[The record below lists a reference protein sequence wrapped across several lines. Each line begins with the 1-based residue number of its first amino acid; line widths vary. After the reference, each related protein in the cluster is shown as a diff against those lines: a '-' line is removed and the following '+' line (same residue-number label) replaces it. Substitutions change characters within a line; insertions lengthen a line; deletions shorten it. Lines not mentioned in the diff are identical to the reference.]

1 MKGYLTYFFEQH
13 KRLAAGYAMMILI
26 TLIFAVSLKT
36 TTVPVAVTILY
47 ISIFASLSP
56 VASLNSDREI
66 DELLSL
72 PGGRKH
78 LVTAQYVNTLFALA
92 ASVVSASVV
101 TLLALALTR
110 GQAHLPSFLAVS
122 LIISIAMIIIAIMVP
137 LSMFFG
143 KKGLLIGFAAAI
155 FIGFNSVVRTLL
167 TNGGAVLFKIL
178 KDYTV
183 GHQIEGISVIIS
195 DNLSLPDFLNPVS
208 VIMTAGT
215 AVTALVSSYIIARL
229 VFSRKNFRVNKL

>member
-13 KRLAAGYAMMILI
+13 KRLTIGYAMMILI

-36 TTVPVAVTILY
+36 TSVPVVVTILY

-72 PGGRKH
+72 PGGRKN
-78 LVTAQYVNTLFALA
+78 LVTAQYMNTLFALI
-92 ASVVSASVV
+92 ASVISAAAV
-101 TLLALALTR
+101 TGLALAITR
-110 GQAHLPSFLAVS
+110 GKAHLPSLMAVSLAVS
-122 LIISIAMIIIAIMVP
+122 VAMIIIAIMVP

-143 KKGLLIGFAAAI
+143 KKGLLIGFAATI
-155 FIGFNSVVRTLL
+155 FIGFQSVVRALL

-183 GHQIEGISVIIS
+183 GHQIEGISVVIS
-195 DNLSLPDFLNPVS
+195 DNMTLPDVLNPLS
-208 VIMTAGT
+208 VMMTAGT
-215 AVTALVSSYIIARL
+215 AVMALVSSYIIARL

>member
-13 KRLAAGYAMMILI
+13 KRMWLGYAMIVLI

-36 TTVPVAVTILY
+36 TTVPIAVTILY

-72 PGGRKH
+72 PGGRKN
-78 LVTAQYVNTLFALA
+78 LVTAQYMNTVFALA
-92 ASVVSASVV
+92 AAIISAALL
-101 TLLALALTR
+101 TLLAFAFTG
-110 GQAHLPSFLAVS
+110 GQAHLPSFMAISLVISVAV
-122 LIISIAMIIIAIMVP
+122 IIIAIMVP
-137 LSMFFG
+137 LSMVFG
-143 KKGLLIGFAAAI
+143 KKGLLIGFAATM
-155 FIGFNSVVRTLL
+155 FIGFQSVVRSLL
-167 TNGGAVLFKIL
+167 TNGGAILFKIL

-183 GHQIEGISVIIS
+183 GHQIEGISVVIS
-195 DNLSLPDFLNPVS
+195 DKMAMPDIMNPIS

-215 AVTALVSSYIIARL
+215 AVTAFVSSYIIARL